1 MGSVG
6 GGCVLSRGHR
16 PWSRRE
22 LAMWVWVLLIW
33 LHVSATRVLD
43 LDAACLCPLYATI
56 GATYRLET
64 IERLERPNRCAA
76 RTLRCAFS
84 SHKKPCRNIPL
95 YRFSSVILTALNL
108 ELKPKLQGNNLN
120 PREHIDKIHRAKC
133 QYLACCWW
141 N

>member
-1 MGSVG
+1 M
-6 GGCVLSRGHR
+6 
-16 PWSRRE
+16 
-22 LAMWVWVLLIW
+22 
-33 LHVSATRVLD
+33 
-43 LDAACLCPLYATI
+43 DAACLCPLYATI

-120 PREHIDKIHRAKC
+120 PREHIDKIQSQVPVSSVLLVELERDEIESI
-133 QYLACCWW
+133 WS
-141 N
+141 